1 MYLRIKSNNFL
12 INTLSIFGL
21 LALAMRHNFIYV
33 VILSVM
39 LIGLHLIFHY
49 LKNLNLSYVS
59 KENKFLITPSN
70 KKEKLLKTLVFFELL
85 LFSFGLY
92 LPLTE
97 VTQFWFFSENT
108 QIIFIL
114 EYLFNNGEVFLAYLI
129 LLFGVFGTYLKI
141 LLKYINVDDFNDVL
155 QKFSFF
161 DIFVVSLL
169 IFSSKL
175 SVFLDV
181 EAKIG
186 TYLLVSALMISF
198 IQIAVKKYYILE
210 ED

>member
-1 MYLRIKSNNFL
+1 MYLRIKSDSFL
-12 INTLSIFGL
+12 ANALLIFVL
-21 LALAMRHNFIYV
+21 LAMTMRHNFIYV
-33 VILSVM
+33 VIFSTILV
-39 LIGLHLIFHY
+39 GLYLIFHFF
-49 LKNLNLSYVS
+49 KNLNLSYDGE
-59 KENKFLITPSN
+59 ENKFLISTSN
-70 KKEKLLKTLVFFELL
+70 RKEKLLKTLIFFELL

-108 QIIFIL
+108 QIIFVL
-114 EYLFNNGEVFLAYLI
+114 KYLFNNGEAFLAYLI

-141 LLKYINVDDFNDVL
+141 LLKYFNIEDYNDLL

-161 DIFVVSLL
+161 DIFVISLL
-169 IFSSKL
+169 VFSSKL

-181 EAKIG
+181 EARIG
-186 TYLLVSALMISF
+186 TYFLVSALLISY

-210 ED
+210 IN